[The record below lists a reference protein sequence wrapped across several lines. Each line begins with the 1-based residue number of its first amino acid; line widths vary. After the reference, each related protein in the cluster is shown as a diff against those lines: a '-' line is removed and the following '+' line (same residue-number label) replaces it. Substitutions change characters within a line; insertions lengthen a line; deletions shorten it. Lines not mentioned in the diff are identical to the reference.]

1 MNAKLKKIT
10 IIVFTIEFIAAI
22 GLFTLIRTVARNHA
36 RTNAFAD
43 MEMSA
48 RVKRA
53 SFETSMN
60 EQLTLALQM
69 VKMPAIKEYML
80 HPENEELRQAAFKDF
95 LPFKDSFKSKSIFWV
110 SDADKMF
117 WSDMQASYVV
127 NPSNPDEYWYNMTL
141 LETQV
146 YNFNINYN
154 PTLKQTNLWV
164 NAVVRDDAGKPIG
177 ILGTGI
183 PLTSMINEMY
193 ANLDSS
199 ITMYLFNDL
208 EEITGALDDSILE
221 KKLPIHDRM
230 PEIKTLD
237 YKPKDISFET
247 TSSTDVIFASIPLVG
262 WHIAMEKPYTLR
274 DFIING
280 RTALIAGIVTVIIIV
295 FLSIQIVNMVNQL
308 TILSDAVYDLSS
320 GNADLTKRVTLRRRS
335 IFKVFGTLVENEN
348 LFIEKL
354 QGIIE
359 KLKVSEKELSA
370 VGVNMTGSM
379 QNTASAITQI
389 ISNIDSVHAQINQQS
404 ENVQETAGAVN
415 EISANIDSLERMI
428 ESQAASVTQASAA
441 VEQMIGNINAV
452 NKSVNQM
459 ITSFTTL
466 QTHSHEGFS
475 TQSNANEKIMRIEE
489 QSKMLQD
496 ANTAIANIAEQTNLL
511 AMNAAI
517 EAAHAGE
524 AGKGFAVVA
533 DEIRK
538 LSETSTDQ
546 SKTIGS
552 ELQKIQETIQEVVEV
567 SGATNTA
574 FNAIERSIAETSQ
587 LVEQIK
593 AAMEEQQIGS
603 KQIIDALQAMNDST
617 AEVHSAS
624 NEMSEGNKHIL
635 HEVEK
640 LQISTDTMKDSIE
653 EMQIGIER
661 MNATG
666 AALSVITG
674 TVAENIKQIGSQ
686 IDLFQV

>member
-1 MNAKLKKIT
+1 MNSKLRKIT
-10 IIVFTIEFIAAI
+10 LIVFTIEVIAAF
-22 GLFTLIRTVARNHA
+22 GLFVLIRSVARNHA

-43 MEMSA
+43 MEMEA

-80 HPENEELRQAAFKDF
+80 HPENEALRQAAFKDF

-110 SDADKMF
+110 SDTDKMF

-141 LETQV
+141 LETEV

-183 PLTSMINEMY
+183 PLTDMIQEMY
-193 ANLDSS
+193 TGLDSS
-199 ITMYLFNDL
+199 ITMYLYNDA
-208 EEITGALDDSILE
+208 EEITGALDDSIIE
-221 KKLPIHDRM
+221 HKLPILDRM
-230 PEIKTLD
+230 PQIAALD
-237 YKPKDISFET
+237 YKTKDLSFD
-247 TSSTDVIFASIPLVG
+247 SRSGKDYVFASIPLVG
-262 WHIAMEKPYTLR
+262 WHLVMEKPYTLM
-274 DFIING
+274 DFITNG

-295 FLSIQIVNMVNQL
+295 ILSFQIVNMVNQL

-320 GNADLTKRVTLRRRS
+320 GNADLTKRVTLSRRS
-335 IFKVFGTLVENEN
+335 IFKVFGVLVENEN
-348 LFIEKL
+348 RFIEKL

-370 VGVNMTGSM
+370 VGIDMTGSM

-415 EISANIDSLERMI
+415 EIAANIDSLERMI
-428 ESQAASVTQASAA
+428 RQQADGVTQASSA
-441 VEQMIGNINAV
+441 VEEMIGNIQSV
-452 NKSVNQM
+452 NTSVDKMADSFAQLEKQAQTGQEKQTSVNQM
-459 ITSFTTL
+459 IH
-466 QTHSHEGFS
+466 Q
-475 TQSNANEKIMRIEE
+475 IEDK
-489 QSKMLQD
+489 SKMLQE
-496 ANTAIANIAEQTNLL
+496 ANQAIASIASQTNLL

-517 EAAHAGE
+517 EAAHAGD

-538 LSETSTDQ
+538 LSETSTAQ
-546 SKTIGS
+546 SKTIGDQLRS
-552 ELQKIQETIQEVVEV
+552 IQESIIEVVKGSQESSHAFSIV
-567 SGATNTA
+567 SNEINNTN
-574 FNAIERSIAETSQ
+574 Q
-587 LVEQIK
+587 LVNEIKVAMSEQN
-593 AAMEEQQIGS
+593 EGS
-603 KQIIDALQAMNDST
+603 KQVIETLRVMNNST
-617 AEVHSAS
+617 SEVSTSAQ
-624 NEMSEGNKHIL
+624 EMIEGNKLIFNNISGLQESSTNMKSSMDEMSVGARRISHSGTEL
-635 HEVEK
+635 S
-640 LQISTDTMKDSIE
+640 QISEKMKDSITDMGE
-653 EMQIGIER
+653 
-661 MNATG
+661 
-666 AALSVITG
+666 
-674 TVAENIKQIGSQ
+674 Q
-686 IDLFQV
+686 IDQFTV